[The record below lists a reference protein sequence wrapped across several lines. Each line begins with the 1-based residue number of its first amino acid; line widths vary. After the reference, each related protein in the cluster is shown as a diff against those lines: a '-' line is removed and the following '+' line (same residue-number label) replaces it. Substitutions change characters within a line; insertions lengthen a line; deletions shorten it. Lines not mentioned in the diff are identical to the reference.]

1 MEKNFYARINAVIK
15 NFERNVRKAQ
25 RLAKTSV
32 PNEIETEIKANTSKF
47 QRALTR
53 AKAMAQKWREH
64 TVKLGM
70 TTKEYQA
77 NLALAKAQVEK
88 FKQHKVDLKLST
100 EELMAKY
107 KATKETVEAWRKH
120 VVKLDLDASPA
131 ELALKGFKEDLI
143 DLNKHTFD
151 IDSGRWKLGNKFAKE
166 FNKIEGQARTS
177 FGKIKRV
184 MNNTWHNA
192 GKALDDFS
200 GKIDHLASRI
210 RSFGTV
216 FAQQIKGVLIASF
229 QALIPVIAGL
239 VPALF
244 AVLNAVGVLGGGVI
258 GLAGAFSIAG
268 LGAVAFGAMAISAIK
283 MVNDGT
289 LAVTKEVQAF
299 NNATSQLKNTW
310 AGIIRQNQ
318 AQIFNAM
325 AAGIRGVNSG
335 LSKMKPFLSGVA
347 DLVESNARK
356 FEDWVNK
363 SKTAKAAFKAL
374 NTVGVQIF
382 GDLLNAAGRFG
393 DGLVNIFTQLMPLF
407 KWVSQGLQN
416 MSIDFQNWANS
427 VAGQNAIKSF
437 IAYTKE
443 NLPKIGKIFG
453 NVFKGI
459 GNLMIAFGQ
468 NSAGIFDWLVKM
480 TDKFREWSET
490 VGKSDGFKKFV
501 KYVEQNGP
509 TIMKLIGDIVR
520 ILVAFG
526 TAMAPIASALLNL
539 IGRIADFVA
548 SLFEAHPNVARFFGI
563 LTILGGAFWAL
574 LTPIIF
580 VSTML
585 KGLFG
590 KSLFDVIKYIIKF
603 TRVSTLLK
611 GAFDLLK
618 GAIGLLLNPIGNLV
632 KMFPTLGT
640 ALVSINPI
648 VAIVIGAILALAG
661 IMIYLWNTNEDFR
674 NAVINAWNQIRDG
687 IGQAIAGVKQ
697 WLSDLWSKIQET
709 LQPVMPLLQ
718 QVGEVANQVL
728 GVLFIALLN
737 GLMTA
742 LQGLWTVVTITFT
755 AIGALIS
762 GIIQWIVGLFTAF
775 IQFLSGDFSGAWQTL
790 QTTIANVSDT
800 IWQGLS
806 SIWNQIQQFLF
817 DTYTRITGQ
826 TVTSW
831 SQVWQTIQNYATA
844 IWNTVS
850 NWFQRVAA
858 TVRQK
863 MLEALAHVIG
873 TGAQWVSSIRQ
884 AMSNFLNSIVQG
896 FFRVVSAVRS
906 GMQNAL
912 NAVRSF
918 IGQFVQAGVDLVA
931 GLIRG
936 IVQKAGDL
944 ARTAW
949 NAAKS
954 ALNAAKS
961 ALDSHSPSRE
971 FMQLGRDSMTGL
983 GMGIE
988 QYAAKAAKASRNA
1001 ALGVMSAFDAKLSPA
1016 FDGAGLVDSVIGDVN
1031 GFIDDDLRHSIEE
1044 SNRPIVNIQVQNEG
1058 DLEFIRTHIK
1068 DMDSKEFYT

>member
-32 PNEIETEIKANTSKF
+32 PNEIETEIKAHTSKF

-64 TVKLGM
+64 TVEIDGDISSLNRTIFK
-70 TTKEYQA
+70 
-77 NLALAKAQVEK
+77 AKAKLATLFDKTVRVK
-88 FKQHKVDLKLST
+88 FKTDGLTRAQILTKALNKSLDEYGDKMDTL
-100 EELMAKY
+100 
-107 KATKETVEAWRKH
+107 ATK
-120 VVKLDLDASPA
+120 
-131 ELALKGFKEDLI
+131 I
-143 DLNKHTFD
+143 
-151 IDSGRWKLGNKFAKE
+151 
-166 FNKIEGQARTS
+166 RT
-177 FGKIKRV
+177 
-184 MNNTWHNA
+184 
-192 GKALDDFS
+192 
-200 GKIDHLASRI
+200 
-210 RSFGTV
+210 FGTV
-216 FAQQIKGVLIASF
+216 FGQQIKGVLIASF
-229 QALIPVIAGL
+229 QALIPVVAGL

-258 GLAGAFSIAG
+258 GLVGAFSVAG

-356 FEDWVNK
+356 FEVWVNK
-363 SKTAKAAFKAL
+363 SNTAKAAFKAL

-393 DGLVNIFTQLMPLF
+393 DGLVNIFTQFMPLF

-437 IAYTKE
+437 IEYTKE

-468 NSAGIFDWLVKM
+468 NSSSIFDWLVKM

-574 LTPIIF
+574 LAPIIF
-580 VSTML
+580 VSTVL
-585 KGLFG
+585 TNVFG
-590 KSLFDVIKYIIKF
+590 KSLFDVLKVILKF
-603 TRVSTLLK
+603 ARVSTLLK

-632 KMFPTLGT
+632 KMLPTLGT

-687 IGQAIAGVKQ
+687 IGQAIASVKQ

-709 LQPVMPLLQ
+709 LQPVTPLLQ

-762 GIIQWIVGLFTAF
+762 GMIQWIVGLFTAF

-831 SQVWQTIQNYATA
+831 SQVWQTIQNYAIA

-850 NWFQRVAA
+850 KWFQQVAS
-858 TVRQK
+858 TVQQK
-863 MLEALAHVIG
+863 LLQALAYVISIG
-873 TGAQWVSSIRQ
+873 VQWVSSIQQ
-884 AMSNFLNSIVQG
+884 AMINFLNAIIQG
-896 FFRVVSAVRS
+896 FLNVVSSVQNGMQSAVDKIRNFFGSFQEVGSYLMEGLANGIRS
-906 GMQNAL
+906 G
-912 NAVRSF
+912 
-918 IGQFVQAGVDLVA
+918 VQWVID
-931 GLIRG
+931 
-936 IVQKAGDL
+936 
-944 ARTAW
+944 
-949 NAAKS
+949 AAKGV
-954 ALNAAKS
+954 AERAVGAAKR
-961 ALDSHSPSRE
+961 ALGINSPSRVFKE
-971 FMQLGRDSMTGL
+971 IGRFVSQGL

-988 QYAAKAAKASRNA
+988 KDAYKAVNAVQGIASRLTN
-1001 ALGVMSAFDAKLSPA
+1001 AFDARLAPN
-1016 FDGAGLVDSVIGDVN
+1016 FDIGGLTDSFTGDIN
-1031 GFIDDDLRHSIEE
+1031 GFVDDEMHRSIEE

>member
-1 MEKNFYARINAVIK
+1 MEKNFYARINAIIK
-15 NFERNVRKAQ
+15 DFERGVRKAQ
-25 RLAKTSV
+25 RLAKTSI

-64 TVKLGM
+64 TVEIDG
-70 TTKEYQA
+70 
-77 NLALAKAQVEK
+77 
-88 FKQHKVDLKLST
+88 
-100 EELMAKY
+100 
-107 KATKETVEAWRKH
+107 
-120 VVKLDLDASPA
+120 DASP
-131 ELALKGFKEDLI
+131 LKRVIATTKAILKTFR
-143 DLNKHTFD
+143 KHTIK
-151 IDSGRWKLGNKFAKE
+151 IDYDVRKTELLKAKLADVWHAGGR
-166 FNKIEGQARTS
+166 
-177 FGKIKRV
+177 
-184 MNNTWHNA
+184 
-192 GKALDDFS
+192 ALDDFS
-200 GKIDHLASRI
+200 SKIDHLATRI

-229 QALIPVIAGL
+229 QALIPIISGL

-244 AVLNAVGVLGGGVI
+244 AVLNAVGVLGGGAL
-258 GLAGAFSIAG
+258 GLAGAFSVAG
-268 LGAVAFGAMAISAIK
+268 LGAVAFGATAISAIK

-289 LAVTKEVQAF
+289 LAVTKEVEAF
-299 NNATSQLKNTW
+299 NDATSNLKDTW

-347 DLVESNARK
+347 DLVENNTRK

-363 SKTAKAAFKAL
+363 SNTAKAAFKSL

-382 GDLLNAAGRFG
+382 SDLLNAAGRFG
-393 DGLVNIFTQLMPLF
+393 DGLVNIFTQFMPLF

-427 VAGQNAIKSF
+427 VGGQNAIKSF

-490 VGKSDGFKKFV
+490 VGKSEGFKKFV
-501 KYVEQNGP
+501 SYVEKNGP

-520 ILVAFG
+520 VLVAFG

-548 SLFEAHPNVARFFGI
+548 SLFETHPNVARFFGI

-574 LTPIIF
+574 LAPIIF
-580 VSTML
+580 VSTVL
-585 KGLFG
+585 TNVFG
-590 KSLFDVIKYIIKF
+590 KSLFDVIKYIVKF
-603 TRVSTLLK
+603 ARVSTLLK

-618 GAIGLLLNPIGNLV
+618 GAVKLLLNPIGNLM
-632 KMFPTLGT
+632 KLLPILGGALASITLP
-640 ALVSINPI
+640 VW
-648 VAIVIGAILALAG
+648 VVIGAVLALVG
-661 IMIYLWNTNEDFR
+661 IIVYLWNTNEDFR
-674 NAVINAWNQIRDG
+674 KAVIKAWDEIRQKVG
-687 IGQAIAGVKQ
+687 EAIDGVKK
-697 WLSDLWSKIQET
+697 WLSDLWSKTQET
-709 LQPVMPLLQ
+709 IQPIMPLLEQ
-718 QVGEVANQVL
+718 LGKIANEVL
-728 GVLFIALLN
+728 GVLFIGLLN

-742 LQGLWTVVTITFT
+742 LQGLWTLIQIVFS
-755 AIGALIS
+755 AIGTFIS
-762 GIIQWIVGLFTAF
+762 VTVQFLVGIFTAF
-775 IQFLSGDFSGAWQTL
+775 IQFITGDFSGAWQTL
-790 QTTIANVSDT
+790 KQTIFNV
-800 IWQGLS
+800 GLE
-806 SIWNQIQQFLF
+806 ILAHIQNTWNIIYNFLL
-817 DTYTRITGQ
+817 DTYNRITGQ
-826 TVTSW
+826 TATSW
-831 SQVWQTIQNYATA
+831 SQVWQTIQNFAIA
-844 IWNTVS
+844 IWNVVS
-850 NWFQRVAA
+850 NWFQRVAS
-858 TVRQK
+858 TVQQK

-896 FFRVVSAVRS
+896 FFRVVSAVRN

-931 GLIRG
+931 GLISG

-944 ARTAW
+944 AKTAW

-961 ALDSHSPSRE
+961 ALDSHSPSRK

-1001 ALGVMSAFDAKLSPA
+1001 ALGIMSAFDAKLSPS
-1016 FDGAGLVDSVIGDVN
+1016 FDGAGLIDSVVGDIN
-1031 GFIDDDLRHSIEE
+1031 GFIDDDVRHSIEE
-1044 SNRPIVNIQVQNEG
+1044 NNRPIVNLHVEN
-1058 DLEFIRTHIK
+1058 DVDAEFLRTYIK
-1068 DMDSKEFYT
+1068 DMDSKEYYT

>member
-1 MEKNFYARINAVIK
+1 MEKNFYARINAIIK
-15 NFERNVRKAQ
+15 DFERGVRKAQ
-25 RLAKTSV
+25 RLAKTSI

-64 TVKLGM
+64 TVEIDG
-70 TTKEYQA
+70 
-77 NLALAKAQVEK
+77 
-88 FKQHKVDLKLST
+88 
-100 EELMAKY
+100 
-107 KATKETVEAWRKH
+107 
-120 VVKLDLDASPA
+120 DASP
-131 ELALKGFKEDLI
+131 LKRVIATTKAILKTFR
-143 DLNKHTFD
+143 KHTIK
-151 IDSGRWKLGNKFAKE
+151 IDYDVRKTELLKAKLADVWHAGGR
-166 FNKIEGQARTS
+166 
-177 FGKIKRV
+177 
-184 MNNTWHNA
+184 
-192 GKALDDFS
+192 ALDDFS
-200 GKIDHLASRI
+200 SKIDHLATRI

-229 QALIPVIAGL
+229 QALIPIISGL

-244 AVLNAVGVLGGGVI
+244 AVLNAVGVLGGGAL
-258 GLAGAFSIAG
+258 GLAGAFSVAG

-289 LAVTKEVQAF
+289 LAVTKEVEAF
-299 NNATSQLKNTW
+299 NDATSNLKDTW

-347 DLVESNARK
+347 DLVENNTRK

-363 SKTAKAAFKAL
+363 SNTAKAAFKSL

-382 GDLLNAAGRFG
+382 SDLLNAAGRFG
-393 DGLVNIFTQLMPLF
+393 DGLVNIFTQFMPLF

-427 VAGQNAIKSF
+427 VGGQNAIKSF

-443 NLPKIGKIFG
+443 NLPKIGKVFG

-490 VGKSDGFKKFV
+490 VGKSEGFKKFV
-501 KYVEQNGP
+501 SYVEKNGP

-520 ILVAFG
+520 VLVAFG

-574 LTPIIF
+574 LAPIIF
-580 VSTML
+580 VSTVL
-585 KGLFG
+585 TNVFG
-590 KSLFDVIKYIIKF
+590 KSLFDVIKYIVKF
-603 TRVSTLLK
+603 ARVSTLLK

-618 GAIGLLLNPIGNLV
+618 GAVKLLLNPIGNLM
-632 KMFPTLGT
+632 KLLPILGGALASITLP
-640 ALVSINPI
+640 VW
-648 VAIVIGAILALAG
+648 VVIGAVLALVG
-661 IMIYLWNTNEDFR
+661 IIVYLWNTNEDFR
-674 NAVINAWNQIRDG
+674 KAVIKAWDEIRQRVG
-687 IGQAIAGVKQ
+687 EAIDGVKQ

-709 LQPVMPLLQ
+709 IQPIMPLLQ
-718 QVGEVANQVL
+718 QLGTIANQVL
-728 GVLFIALLN
+728 GVVFISLIN
-737 GLMTA
+737 GLMVA
-742 LQGLWTVVTITFT
+742 LQGLWTLIQIVFT
-755 AIGALIS
+755 AIGTFIS
-762 GIIQWIVGLFTAF
+762 ITVQLLVGIFTAF
-775 IQFLSGDFSGAWQTL
+775 IQFITGDFSGAWQTL
-790 QTTIANVSDT
+790 KQTIFNV
-800 IWQGLS
+800 GLE
-806 SIWNQIQQFLF
+806 ILAHIQNTWNIIYNFLL
-817 DTYTRITGQ
+817 DIYNRITGQ
-826 TVTSW
+826 TATSW
-831 SQVWQTIQNYATA
+831 SQIWQTIQNYAIA
-844 IWNTVS
+844 IWNVVS
-850 NWFQRVAA
+850 NWFERVAA

-896 FFRVVSAVRS
+896 FFRVVSAVRN

-931 GLIRG
+931 GLISG

-944 ARTAW
+944 AKTAW

-961 ALDSHSPSRE
+961 ALDSHSPSRK

-1001 ALGVMSAFDAKLSPA
+1001 ALGIMSAFDAKLSPS
-1016 FDGAGLVDSVIGDVN
+1016 FDGAGLIDSVVGDIN
-1031 GFIDDDLRHSIEE
+1031 GFIDDDVRHSIEE
-1044 SNRPIVNIQVQNEG
+1044 NNRPIVNLHVEN
-1058 DLEFIRTHIK
+1058 DVDAEFLRTYIK
-1068 DMDSKEFYT
+1068 DMDSKEYYT

>member
-1 MEKNFYARINAVIK
+1 MEKNFYARINAIIK
-15 NFERNVRKAQ
+15 DFERGVRKAQ
-25 RLAKTSV
+25 RLAKTSI

-64 TVKLGM
+64 TVEIDG
-70 TTKEYQA
+70 
-77 NLALAKAQVEK
+77 
-88 FKQHKVDLKLST
+88 
-100 EELMAKY
+100 
-107 KATKETVEAWRKH
+107 
-120 VVKLDLDASPA
+120 DASP
-131 ELALKGFKEDLI
+131 LKRVIATTKAILKTFR
-143 DLNKHTFD
+143 KHTIK
-151 IDSGRWKLGNKFAKE
+151 IDYDVRKTELLKAKLADVWHAGGR
-166 FNKIEGQARTS
+166 
-177 FGKIKRV
+177 
-184 MNNTWHNA
+184 
-192 GKALDDFS
+192 ALDDFS
-200 GKIDHLASRI
+200 SKIDHLATRI

-229 QALIPVIAGL
+229 QALIPIISGL

-244 AVLNAVGVLGGGVI
+244 AVLNAVGVLGGGAL
-258 GLAGAFSIAG
+258 GLAGAFSVAG

-289 LAVTKEVQAF
+289 LAVTKEVEAF
-299 NNATSQLKNTW
+299 NDATSNLKDTW

-318 AQIFNAM
+318 AQIFNTM

-347 DLVESNARK
+347 DLVENNTRK

-363 SKTAKAAFKAL
+363 SNTAKAAFKSL

-382 GDLLNAAGRFG
+382 SDLLNAAGRFG
-393 DGLVNIFTQLMPLF
+393 DGLVNIFTQFMPLF

-427 VAGQNAIKSF
+427 VGGQNAIKSF

-490 VGKSDGFKKFV
+490 VGKSEGFKKFV
-501 KYVEQNGP
+501 SYVEKNGP

-520 ILVAFG
+520 VLIAFG

-574 LTPIIF
+574 LAPIIF
-580 VSTML
+580 VSTVL
-585 KGLFG
+585 TNVFG
-590 KSLFDVIKYIIKF
+590 KSLFDVIKYIVKF
-603 TRVSTLLK
+603 ARVSTLLK

-618 GAIGLLLNPIGNLV
+618 GAVKLLLNPIGNLM
-632 KMFPTLGT
+632 KLLPILGG
-640 ALVSINPI
+640 ALASISLPI
-648 VAIVIGAILALAG
+648 WIVIGAIIALAG
-661 IMIYLWNTNEDFR
+661 FIIYLWNTNEDFR
-674 NAVINAWNQIRDG
+674 KAVIKAWDEIRQRVG
-687 IGQAIAGVKQ
+687 EAIDGVKQ

-709 LQPVMPLLQ
+709 IQPIIPLLQ
-718 QVGEVANQVL
+718 QLGTIANQVL
-728 GVLFIALLN
+728 GVVFISLIN
-737 GLMTA
+737 GLMVA
-742 LQGLWTVVTITFT
+742 LQGLWTLIQIVFT
-755 AIGALIS
+755 AIGTFIS
-762 GIIQWIVGLFTAF
+762 VTVQLLVGIFTAF
-775 IQFLSGDFSGAWQTL
+775 IQFITGDFSGAWQTL
-790 QTTIANVSDT
+790 KQTIFNV
-800 IWQGLS
+800 GLE
-806 SIWNQIQQFLF
+806 ILAHIQNTWNIIYNFLL
-817 DTYTRITGQ
+817 DTYNRITGQ
-826 TVTSW
+826 TATSW
-831 SQVWQTIQNYATA
+831 SQIWQTIQNFAIA
-844 IWNTVS
+844 IWNVVS
-850 NWFQRVAA
+850 NWFQRVAS
-858 TVRQK
+858 TVQQK
-863 MLEALAHVIG
+863 MLEALAYVVG
-873 TGAQWVSSIRQ
+873 TGAQWVASIRQ
-884 AMSNFLNSIVQG
+884 AMTNFKNAVVQK
-896 FFRVVSAVRS
+896 FWEVVEACRK
-906 GMQNAL
+906 GMEDAL

-931 GLIRG
+931 GLISG

-944 ARTAW
+944 AKTAW

-961 ALDSHSPSRE
+961 ALDSHSPSRK

-1001 ALGVMSAFDAKLSPA
+1001 ALGIMSAFDAKLSPS
-1016 FDGAGLVDSVIGDVN
+1016 FDGAGLIDSVVGDIN
-1031 GFIDDDLRHSIEE
+1031 GFIDDDVRHSIEE
-1044 SNRPIVNIQVQNEG
+1044 NNRPIVNLHVEN
-1058 DLEFIRTHIK
+1058 DVDAEFLRTYIK
-1068 DMDSKEFYT
+1068 DMDSKEYYT

>member
-1 MEKNFYARINAVIK
+1 MEKNFYARINAIIK
-15 NFERNVRKAQ
+15 DFERGVRKAQ
-25 RLAKTSV
+25 RLAKTSI

-64 TVKLGM
+64 TVEIDG
-70 TTKEYQA
+70 
-77 NLALAKAQVEK
+77 
-88 FKQHKVDLKLST
+88 
-100 EELMAKY
+100 
-107 KATKETVEAWRKH
+107 
-120 VVKLDLDASPA
+120 DASP
-131 ELALKGFKEDLI
+131 LKRVIATTKAILKTFR
-143 DLNKHTFD
+143 KHTIK
-151 IDSGRWKLGNKFAKE
+151 IDYDVRKTELLKAKLADVWHAGGR
-166 FNKIEGQARTS
+166 
-177 FGKIKRV
+177 
-184 MNNTWHNA
+184 
-192 GKALDDFS
+192 ALDDFS
-200 GKIDHLASRI
+200 SKIDHLATRI

-229 QALIPVIAGL
+229 QALIPIISGL

-244 AVLNAVGVLGGGVI
+244 AVLNAVGVLGGGAL
-258 GLAGAFSIAG
+258 GLAGAFSVAG

-289 LAVTKEVQAF
+289 LAVTKEVEAF
-299 NNATSQLKNTW
+299 NDATSNLKDTW

-347 DLVESNARK
+347 DLVENNTRK

-363 SKTAKAAFKAL
+363 SNTAKAAFKSL

-382 GDLLNAAGRFG
+382 SDLLNAAGRFG
-393 DGLVNIFTQLMPLF
+393 DGLVNIFTQFMPLF

-427 VAGQNAIKSF
+427 VGGQNAIKSF

-490 VGKSDGFKKFV
+490 VGKSEGFKKFV
-501 KYVEQNGP
+501 NYVEKNGP

-520 ILVAFG
+520 VLVAFG

-574 LTPIIF
+574 LAPIIF
-580 VSTML
+580 VSTIL
-585 KGLFG
+585 TNVFG
-590 KSLFDVIKYIIKF
+590 KSLFDVIKYIVKF
-603 TRVSTLLK
+603 VRVSTLLK

-618 GAIGLLLNPIGNLV
+618 GAVKLLLNPIGNLM
-632 KMFPTLGT
+632 KLLPILGGALASITLP
-640 ALVSINPI
+640 VW
-648 VAIVIGAILALAG
+648 IVIGAVLALVG
-661 IMIYLWNTNEDFR
+661 IIVYLWNTNEDFR
-674 NAVINAWNQIRDG
+674 KAVIKAWDEIRQK
-687 IGQAIAGVKQ
+687 IGEAIDGVKK
-697 WLSDLWSKIQET
+697 WLSDLWSKTQET
-709 LQPVMPLLQ
+709 LQPIMPLLQ
-718 QVGEVANQVL
+718 QLGTIANQVL
-728 GVLFIALLN
+728 GVVFISLIN
-737 GLMTA
+737 GLMVA
-742 LQGLWTVVTITFT
+742 LQGLWTLIQIVFS
-755 AIGALIS
+755 AIGTFIS
-762 GIIQWIVGLFTAF
+762 VTVQFLVGIFTAF
-775 IQFLSGDFSGAWQTL
+775 IQFITGDFSGAWQTL
-790 QTTIANVSDT
+790 KQTIFNA
-800 IWQGLS
+800 GLE
-806 SIWNQIQQFLF
+806 ILAHIQNTWKIIYNFLL
-817 DTYTRITGQ
+817 DTYNRITGQ
-826 TVTSW
+826 TATSW
-831 SQVWQTIQNYATA
+831 SQVWQTIQNFAIA
-844 IWNTVS
+844 IWNVVS
-850 NWFQRVAA
+850 NWFQRVAS
-858 TVRQK
+858 TVQQK
-863 MLEALAHVIG
+863 MLEALAYVVG
-873 TGAQWVSSIRQ
+873 TGAQWVASIRQ
-884 AMSNFLNSIVQG
+884 AMSNFKNAVVQK
-896 FFRVVSAVRS
+896 FWEVVEACRK
-906 GMQNAL
+906 GMQDAL

-931 GLIRG
+931 GLISG

-944 ARTAW
+944 AKTAW

-961 ALDSHSPSRE
+961 ALDSHSPSRK

-1001 ALGVMSAFDAKLSPA
+1001 ALGIMSAFDAKLSPS
-1016 FDGAGLVDSVIGDVN
+1016 FDGAGLIDSVVGDIN
-1031 GFIDDDLRHSIEE
+1031 GFIDDDVRHSIEE
-1044 SNRPIVNIQVQNEG
+1044 NNRPIVNLHVEN
-1058 DLEFIRTHIK
+1058 DVDAEFLRTYIK
-1068 DMDSKEFYT
+1068 DMDSKEYYT

>member
-1 MEKNFYARINAVIK
+1 MEKNFYARINAIIK
-15 NFERNVRKAQ
+15 DFERGVRKAQ
-25 RLAKTSV
+25 RLAKTSI

-64 TVKLGM
+64 TVEIDG
-70 TTKEYQA
+70 
-77 NLALAKAQVEK
+77 
-88 FKQHKVDLKLST
+88 
-100 EELMAKY
+100 
-107 KATKETVEAWRKH
+107 
-120 VVKLDLDASPA
+120 DASP
-131 ELALKGFKEDLI
+131 LKRVIATTKAILKTFR
-143 DLNKHTFD
+143 KHTIK
-151 IDSGRWKLGNKFAKE
+151 IDYDVRKTELLKAKLADVWHAGGR
-166 FNKIEGQARTS
+166 
-177 FGKIKRV
+177 
-184 MNNTWHNA
+184 
-192 GKALDDFS
+192 ALDDFS
-200 GKIDHLASRI
+200 SKIDHLATRI

-229 QALIPVIAGL
+229 QALIPIISGL

-244 AVLNAVGVLGGGVI
+244 AVLNAVGVLGGGAL
-258 GLAGAFSIAG
+258 GLAGAFSVAG

-289 LAVTKEVQAF
+289 LAVTKEVEAF
-299 NNATSQLKNTW
+299 NDATSNLKDTW

-347 DLVESNARK
+347 DLVENNTRK

-363 SKTAKAAFKAL
+363 SNTAKAAFKSL

-382 GDLLNAAGRFG
+382 SDLLNAAGRFG
-393 DGLVNIFTQLMPLF
+393 DGLVNIFTQFMPLF

-427 VAGQNAIKSF
+427 VGGQNAIKSF

-490 VGKSDGFKKFV
+490 VGKSEGFKKFV
-501 KYVEQNGP
+501 NYVEKNGP

-520 ILVAFG
+520 VLVAFG

-574 LTPIIF
+574 LAPIIF
-580 VSTML
+580 VSTIL
-585 KGLFG
+585 TNVFG
-590 KSLFDVIKYIIKF
+590 KSLFDVIKYIVKF
-603 TRVSTLLK
+603 VRVSTLLK

-618 GAIGLLLNPIGNLV
+618 GAVKLLLNPIGNLM
-632 KMFPTLGT
+632 KLLPILGGALASITLP
-640 ALVSINPI
+640 VW
-648 VAIVIGAILALAG
+648 IVIGAVLALVG
-661 IMIYLWNTNEDFR
+661 IIVYLWNTNEDFR
-674 NAVINAWNQIRDG
+674 KAVIKAWDEIRQK
-687 IGQAIAGVKQ
+687 IGEAIDGVKK
-697 WLSDLWSKIQET
+697 WLSDLWSKTQET
-709 LQPVMPLLQ
+709 LQPIMPLLQ
-718 QVGEVANQVL
+718 QLGTIANQVL
-728 GVLFIALLN
+728 GVVFISLIN
-737 GLMTA
+737 GLMVA
-742 LQGLWTVVTITFT
+742 LQGLWTLIQIVFS
-755 AIGALIS
+755 AIGTFIS
-762 GIIQWIVGLFTAF
+762 VTVQFLVGIFTAF
-775 IQFLSGDFSGAWQTL
+775 IQFITGDFSGAWQTL
-790 QTTIANVSDT
+790 KQTIFNA
-800 IWQGLS
+800 GLE
-806 SIWNQIQQFLF
+806 ILAHIQNTWKIIYNFLL
-817 DTYTRITGQ
+817 DTYNRITGQ
-826 TVTSW
+826 TATSW
-831 SQVWQTIQNYATA
+831 SQVWQTIQNFAIA
-844 IWNTVS
+844 IWNVVS
-850 NWFQRVAA
+850 NWFQRVAS
-858 TVRQK
+858 TVQQK
-863 MLEALAHVIG
+863 MLEALAYVVG
-873 TGAQWVSSIRQ
+873 TGAQWVASIRQ
-884 AMSNFLNSIVQG
+884 AMSNFKNAVVQK
-896 FFRVVSAVRS
+896 FWEVVEACRK
-906 GMQNAL
+906 GMQDAL

-931 GLIRG
+931 GLISG

-944 ARTAW
+944 AKTAW

-961 ALDSHSPSRE
+961 ALDSHSPSRK

-1001 ALGVMSAFDAKLSPA
+1001 ALGIMSAFDAKLFPS
-1016 FDGAGLVDSVIGDVN
+1016 FDGAGLIDSVVGDIN
-1031 GFIDDDLRHSIEE
+1031 GFIDDDVRHSIEE
-1044 SNRPIVNIQVQNEG
+1044 NNRPIVNLHVEN
-1058 DLEFIRTHIK
+1058 DVDAEFLRTYIK
-1068 DMDSKEFYT
+1068 DMDSKEYYT